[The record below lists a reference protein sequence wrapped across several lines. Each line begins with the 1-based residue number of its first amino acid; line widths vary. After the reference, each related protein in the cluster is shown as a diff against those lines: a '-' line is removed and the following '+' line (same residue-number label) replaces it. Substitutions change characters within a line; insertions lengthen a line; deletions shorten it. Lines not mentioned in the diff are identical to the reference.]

1 MSPSATGANS
11 RTCCGVLIPK
21 PMQIGRSVCVRSQP
35 TLSTSSEGKAVRS
48 PVMPATE
55 T

>member
-1 MSPSATGANS
+1 M
-11 RTCCGVLIPK
+11 PK
-21 PMQIGRSVCVRSQP
+21 PMQIGRSVWVRSQA
-35 TLSTSSEGKAVRS
+35 TFSARSGGRLVRS